1 MRPALNLLPSD
12 TVQKIIDEG
21 FALLKIPELNCT
33 IRMLWNCSWQLELKL
48 IWTVKLSEFL
58 K

>member
-21 FALLKIPELNCT
+21 FALLENPGIE
-33 IRMLWNCSWQLELKL
+33 
-48 IWTVKLSEFL
+48 
-58 K
+58 